1 MPGSPGFDALELDSL
16 NESLDDVILLLER
29 EIDRLKTSLE
39 IYRESRHPDRKEIV
53 RMHVAALDRRQDA
66 LDDMRALLSERR

>member
-1 MPGSPGFDALELDSL
+1 MPALDQLGLDSI
-16 NESLDDVILLLER
+16 NESLDDVIVLLER

-39 IYRESRHPDRKEIV
+39 IYRESRHPDRKDIV

-66 LDDMRALLSERR
+66 LDDMKALLSQRR